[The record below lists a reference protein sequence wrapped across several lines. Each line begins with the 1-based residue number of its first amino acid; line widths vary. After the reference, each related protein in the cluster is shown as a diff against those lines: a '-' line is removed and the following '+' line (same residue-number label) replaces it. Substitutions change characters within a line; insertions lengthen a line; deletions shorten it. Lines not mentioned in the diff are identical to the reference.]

1 MRRKNK
7 RDSVMQRMRETRNFD
22 RNAMQNLR
30 SSIDY
35 IVEKDLIKILLIL
48 KPD

>member
-1 MRRKNK
+1 MAKEEKK

-35 IVEKDLIKILLIL
+35 IVEKI
-48 KPD
+48 